1 MKKTYSQVWPA
12 YDAAQINETNDFKVL
27 VRDLCAG
34 VVEMAPKS
42 VGRPRLPVSDQLM
55 CMLLKVY
62 SLRSGRRAMGDMK
75 AAYDAGLISR
85 LPHCKSVFRY
95 FALSD
100 LQPYL
105 IQMVIES
112 SRVVANI
119 ETAFSIDSTGFS
131 TSRFGLWVDV
141 RFGRSKVTDRRK
153 WLKAHLMCGVLTN
166 IVTAVVVT
174 PANCADSPYLKELL
188 EVTNRN
194 FGIRRVHADKAY
206 SSVENLRL
214 VRDAGGMPFIPF
226 KSNTNPLHGTRDRLW
241 TRLYHFYACN
251 QEWFEQQYH
260 KRSNAESTNAMIK
273 AKFGERLRSR
283 TEVAQY
289 NELLCKIVCHNI
301 CVTIQSMYELKIE
314 PRFWRPER
322 EAA

>member
-1 MKKTYSQVWPA
+1 MKKTYGQVWPA
-12 YDAAQINETNDFKVL
+12 YDAAQTNEKGDFQVL
-27 VRDLCAG
+27 ARDLCGG
-34 VVEMAPKS
+34 VVEMARKP
-42 VGRPRLPVSDQLM
+42 VGRPRLPISDQLL

-62 SLRSGRRAMGDMK
+62 SLRSCRRAMGDLTD
-75 AAYDAGLISR
+75 AHSAGLISK

-95 FALSD
+95 FASRD

-105 IQMVIES
+105 VQMVIES

-131 TSRFGLWVDV
+131 TSRFGLWVDL
-141 RFGRSKVTDRRK
+141 RFGKSRIGDRRK
-153 WLKAHLMCGVLTN
+153 WLKAHLMCGVITN

-174 PANCADSPYLKELL
+174 PANCADSPHLKELL
-188 EVTNRN
+188 EVTDRN

-214 VRDAGGMPFIPF
+214 IRRAGGMPFIPF
-226 KSNTNPLHGTRDRLW
+226 KGNANPLHGTRDRLW

-260 KRSNAESTNAMIK
+260 KRSNSESTNAMIK

-289 NELLCKIVCHNI
+289 NELLCKVVCHNI

-314 PRFWRPER
+314 PKFWQPEK